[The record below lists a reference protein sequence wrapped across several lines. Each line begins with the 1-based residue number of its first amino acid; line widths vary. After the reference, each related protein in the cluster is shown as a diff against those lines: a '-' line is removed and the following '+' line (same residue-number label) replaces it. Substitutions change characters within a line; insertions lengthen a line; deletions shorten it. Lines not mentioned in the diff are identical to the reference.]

1 VELREH
7 DRGAVTARLLRNR
20 GVMIGQ
26 LSDADLIEEL
36 LVAAM
41 APDHRRLERFNDLLA
56 ERARRARAQ

>member
-41 APDHRRLERFNDLLA
+41 APDRRRLERFNDLLA